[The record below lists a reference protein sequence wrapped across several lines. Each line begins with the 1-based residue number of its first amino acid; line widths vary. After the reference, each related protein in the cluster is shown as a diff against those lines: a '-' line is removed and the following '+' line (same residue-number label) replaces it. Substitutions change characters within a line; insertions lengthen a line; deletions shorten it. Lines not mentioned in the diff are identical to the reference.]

1 MFKRVFAVSLMSAAS
16 AVAAPAA
23 PPKTATPPPAAAPA
37 PASSAA
43 ASAPP
48 AAPSKAP
55 SPASGSAAATPSK
68 TAPAATQATRDPAEH
83 ALERLAL
90 SIQRVTLEN
99 GLRVVMNV
107 DASSP
112 TVVVSVTY
120 DVGSRNERPEQS
132 GFAHLFEHMM
142 FKGSKNVKE
151 GQHFGL
157 ISERGGTLNGTTSA
171 DRTNYFDLLP
181 SSELEL
187 ALFLEADRMRWLAVN
202 EKNFENQRAVVKEEY
217 RMRVENA
224 PYVRGSQRLEEIT
237 FADYAP
243 YAHTTIGSMQTL
255 DVAKLEWVSDFYRT
269 YYVPNNAV
277 LAIAGDFDPDRA
289 MELVRKYFGG
299 AERREVPP
307 FNAAVAPASPEV
319 KAIRREVVEDKNVNT
334 PGVFWSFRIPPAR
347 SADHYALELCA
358 LLLGDGESS
367 RLHQKLVRDRS
378 LLQRVGAWTYDR
390 RGPDQF
396 GLSGILTEKAKVE
409 EIERA
414 FEAELDRLRKTT
426 PSAEELQRVK
436 ARLKHDFVF
445 GLQSNAKRA
454 IRLGEYEV
462 FFGDARLLTRELS
475 LYLAVTADDMRRV
488 ASEYLKPE
496 LRFAVEV
503 RPAAR
508 AAAGAP

>member
-1 MFKRVFAVSLMSAAS
+1 MFKRVLASSFLTAAS

-23 PPKTATPPPAAAPA
+23 TPSTSTQAAPA
-37 PASSAA
+37 VATPVK
-43 ASAPP
+43 P
-48 AAPSKAP
+48 AAPSK
-55 SPASGSAAATPSK
+55 
-68 TAPAATQATRDPAEH
+68 DPAEQ

-107 DASSP
+107 DRSSP

-202 EKNFENQRAVVKEEY
+202 AENFENQRAVVKEEY

-224 PYVRGSQRLEEIT
+224 PYVKGAQRLEEIT
-237 FADYAP
+237 FADYPP
-243 YAHTTIGSMQTL
+243 YAHTTIGSMQSL
-255 DVAKLEWVSDFYRT
+255 DVAKLEWVSEFYRT

-289 MELVRKYFGG
+289 MELARKYFGA
-299 AERREVPP
+299 AERREVPA
-307 FNAAVAPASPEV
+307 FTAAVVPPNPDAKVA
-319 KAIRREVVEDKNVNT
+319 RREVVEDKNVNT
-334 PGVFWSFRIPPAR
+334 AGIFWSFRIPPAR

-358 LLLGDGESS
+358 LLLADGESS

-378 LLQRVGAWTYDR
+378 VLQRVGAWTNDR
-390 RGPDQF
+390 RGPDQL
-396 GLSGILTEKAKVE
+396 GLSGILTEKAKVDD
-409 EIERA
+409 IERA
-414 FEAELDRLRKTT
+414 FEAELQKLRKTAPT
-426 PSAEELQRVK
+426 AEELQRVK
-436 ARLKHDFVF
+436 SRLKHDFVF

-475 LYLAVTADDMRRV
+475 LYLAVTPEDIRRV
-488 ASEYLKPE
+488 ANEYLKPE

-508 AAAGAP
+508 SAAGAP

>member
-1 MFKRVFAVSLMSAAS
+1 MFKRVLASSLLCAAT
-16 AVAAPAA
+16 AVAAPA
-23 PPKTATPPPAAAPA
+23 TTPPAAPKASPAASTAPA
-37 PASSAA
+37 AA
-43 ASAPP
+43 ASAPT
-48 AAPSKAP
+48 
-55 SPASGSAAATPSK
+55 ASA
-68 TAPAATQATRDPAEH
+68 TAPASATRDPAEQ
-83 ALERLAL
+83 ALDRLAL

-107 DASSP
+107 DRSSP

-151 GQHFGL
+151 GQHFRL
-157 ISERGGTLNGTTSA
+157 ISERGGTLNGTTSP

-202 EKNFENQRAVVKEEY
+202 ADNFENQRAVVKEEY

-224 PYVRGSQRLEEIT
+224 PYVKGSQRLEELT
-237 FADYAP
+237 FADYPP
-243 YAHTTIGSMQTL
+243 YAHTTIGSMQSL

-277 LAIAGDFDPDRA
+277 VAIAGDFDPDHA
-289 MELVRKYFGG
+289 IELVRKYFGA
-299 AERREVPP
+299 AERRDVPA
-307 FNAAVAPASPEV
+307 FNATVAQANPDAKV
-319 KAIRREVVEDKNVNT
+319 TRREVVEDKNVNS
-334 PGVFWSFRIPPAR
+334 PGIFWAFRIPPAR

-358 LLLGDGESS
+358 LLLADGESS
-367 RLHQKLVRDRS
+367 RLYQKLVRDRS
-378 LLQRVGAWTYDR
+378 VLQRVGAWTNDH
-390 RGPDQF
+390 RGPDQL
-396 GLSGILTEKAKVE
+396 GISGILTEKAKVDDV
-409 EIERA
+409 ERA
-414 FEAELDRLRKTT
+414 FEAELQKLRKTQ

-462 FFGDARLLTRELS
+462 FFGDARLLARELS
-475 LYLAVTADDMRRV
+475 LYLAVTPEDIRRV
-488 ASEYLKPE
+488 ANEYLKPE

-508 AAAGAP
+508 SAAGAQ